1 MDAEDEEPI
10 PPTPP
15 RQPSPAPREPSP
27 TPKEPSPKPKPSTRL
42 EDEEDP
48 VPKAKTEKKDSG
60 KGERKRK
67 RTRKLVPKTY
77 MDKDGFMGTF
87 FSNDSSYDFKFSDR

>member
-27 TPKEPSPKPKPSTRL
+27 APREPSPKPEPRSKV
-42 EDEEDP
+42 DDEDP
-48 VPKAKTEKKDSG
+48 VPKGRVGKKDVG

-77 MDKDGFMGTF
+77 MDKDGFMGKISF
-87 FSNDSSYDFKFSDR
+87 CAFSSH